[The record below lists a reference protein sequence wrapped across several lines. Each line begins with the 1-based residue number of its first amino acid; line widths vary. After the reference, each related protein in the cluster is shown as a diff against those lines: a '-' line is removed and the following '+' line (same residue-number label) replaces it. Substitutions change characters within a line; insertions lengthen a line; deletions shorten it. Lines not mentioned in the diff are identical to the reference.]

1 METPP
6 VGIGLLVVAV
16 VLASTMVLLLASV
29 VAVALPLLDMLVEV
43 MAIILPEQTQHQHH
57 IMEHLE
63 WMELAV
69 AVVLPADLAHLTQAP
84 LEVVLVVLVS
94 FFLLIQH
101 KYLKTIKWVLDH

>member
-1 METPP
+1 VETPP
-6 VGIGLLVVAV
+6 VGIGLLVVEV
-16 VLASTMVLLLASV
+16 VLLLMMVVLVVMVVV
-29 VAVALPLLDMLVEV
+29 VAPLLLDMLVEE
-43 MAIILPEQTQHQHH
+43 MAIMFLVQIQHQHH

-63 WMELAV
+63 WMELGV